1 MTLSK
6 FLIEEP
12 LVKKAGWEVLLTMRR
27 WECDGVLE
35 GAVGAVKKEG
45 DEEDCVYPADFGVVT
60 VETFRNGVLG
70 NTGIVARLEGFGKET
85 GFSDRESAANSSAPF
100 QPSSNPGDS
109 VPTGQ
114 EGIRLGDKGNCG
126 IPFRFP
132 STLGEASSIWVSKAL
147 AARGIEAPTGLRPL
161 KDD

>member
-1 MTLSK
+1 MLSK
-6 FLIEEP
+6 LLIEEP
-12 LVKKAGWEVLLTMRR
+12 LVKNAGWEDFLTMRR
-27 WECDGVLE
+27 GECDGVLE
-35 GAVGAVKKEG
+35 GAVGAAKT
-45 DEEDCVYPADFGVVT
+45 DEEEEGWTYPSDFGVVT

-70 NTGIVARLEGFGKET
+70 NTGIVAWLEGLGKET
-85 GFSDRESAANSSAPF
+85 GFSDRESAANSPTPF
-100 QPSSNPGDS
+100 QPSSNPGDT

-132 STLGEASSIWVSKAL
+132 STLGETSSIWVSNAL
-147 AARGIEAPTGLRPL
+147 AARGIDAPTGLRPL

>member
-1 MTLSK
+1 MILSK

-12 LVKKAGWEVLLTMRR
+12 LVKNAGWEVFLTMRR
-27 WECDGVLE
+27 WECDGVPG
-35 GAVGAVKKEG
+35 GAIGTVKTGK
-45 DEEDCVYPADFGVVT
+45 DEEDCPYPADFGVGI

-70 NTGIVARLEGFGKET
+70 NTGIVARLEGFGKDT
-85 GFSDRESAANSSAPF
+85 GFSDRESAVNSPDPF
-100 QPSSNPGDS
+100 QPSSNPRD
-109 VPTGQ
+109 TGQ

-126 IPFRFP
+126 VPFRFP
-132 STLGEASSIWVSKAL
+132 KTLGEVSSIWVSKAL

>member
-1 MTLSK
+1 
-6 FLIEEP
+6 
-12 LVKKAGWEVLLTMRR
+12 MRC

-35 GAVGAVKKEG
+35 GAVGAVKK
-45 DEEDCVYPADFGVVT
+45 DEEEEGWTYPSDFGVVT

-70 NTGIVARLEGFGKET
+70 NTGIVAWLEGIGKET
-85 GFSDRESAANSSAPF
+85 GFSDRESAANSPTPF
-100 QPSSNPGDS
+100 QPSSNPGDT

-114 EGIRLGDKGNCG
+114 EGRRLGDKGNGG

-132 STLGEASSIWVSKAL
+132 STLGETSSIWVSNAL
-147 AARGIEAPTGLRPL
+147 AARGIDAPTGLRPL